1 MEAKQPV
8 SRHQDD
14 LFSDVPHDVDLMG
27 PEATVHDLLKAKGRR
42 GAAAYAFRTA
52 PEAGRRAPV
61 DILAGSRGGRIIS
74 VAADTNEAAGALGSA
89 AQAAGHV
96 YSGWCML
103 GLPYR
108 RPKGEKDQ
116 IWRIS
121 TDFADITVQSGT
133 IKRDDGTTIHAGVP
147 YGSYARIALIAL
159 QSEALEQGSR
169 DIELGDTAYDA
180 LKRLGLPDG
189 GKVADM
195 ALAQLEKL
203 ARCHVSFRI
212 GTDLKGLEI
221 NERLVEAFQYDT
233 DGRMFIKRIRLSPA
247 FFEGLRRHPVAIDR
261 AAVQRIRNSPVA
273 LDVYLW
279 LSYRLP
285 VLERETP
292 ISWAALHK
300 QFGHGIGVMRFFKR
314 PFAENLEMAR
324 SIYPTANF
332 SLTQAGIVL
341 RPSPPPRRIKAISV
355 T

>member
-1 MEAKQPV
+1 MEADELMTRQ
-8 SRHQDD
+8 QDD
-14 LFSDVPHDVDLMG
+14 LFIDVPHDADLVG
-27 PEATVHDLLKAKGRR
+27 PDATVHDLLRAKGRR

-52 PEAGRRAPV
+52 PEVGRRAPM
-61 DILAGSRGGRIIS
+61 DILAGSRGSRIIA
-74 VAADTNEAAGALGSA
+74 VAADTNEATGALGSA
-89 AQAAGHV
+89 ASAAGHV

-116 IWRIS
+116 VWRIT

-133 IKRDDGTTIHAGVP
+133 IKRDDGTTELAGVP
-147 YGSYARIALIAL
+147 YGSYARMALIAL
-159 QSEALEQGSR
+159 QSEALEQGAR
-169 DIELGDTAYDA
+169 DIELGETAYDA

-189 GKVADM
+189 GKVAEM

-233 DGRMFIKRIRLSPA
+233 DGKPFIKRVRLSTA

-261 AAVQRIRNSPVA
+261 SAVQRIRNSPVA

-285 VLERETP
+285 ALERDTP
-292 ISWAALHK
+292 ISWMALHK

-314 PFAENLEMAR
+314 PFAENMELAR
-324 SIYPTANF
+324 SVYPTANF
-332 SLTQAGIVL
+332 NLTSSGIIL
-341 RPSPPPRRIKAISV
+341 RPSPPPRRLKAIAAA
-355 T
+355 